1 MPYSR
6 EGLPNQRTANHSAS
20 QSIVKVLVIEDNEN
34 ELETLSELLQIKG
47 YNPTKAK
54 NAHEGLT
61 QAKSDKYDIA
71 LIDINLPDRNGLEI
85 LQIFNKNY
93 RHMINIIITGHSSLE
108 AATKAMTF
116 GADGYLEKHYN
127 FETLEK
133 LMTKCLEKKRRNMNR
148 ETRKHDSALMSKF
161 YEPL

>member
-1 MPYSR
+1 MSISR
-6 EGLPNQRTANHSAS
+6 ERSTSQRDETDPNQHAT
-20 QSIVKVLVIEDNEN
+20 KVLVIEDDTN
-34 ELETLSELLQIKG
+34 ELETLSELLQLKG
-47 YNPTKAK
+47 FNPTKAQ

-61 QAKSDKYDIA
+61 HAKNDKYDIA

-85 LQIFNKNY
+85 LRIFNKNY
-93 RHMINIIITGHSSLE
+93 RDMINIIITGHSSLE
-108 AATKAMTF
+108 AATKAMEF

-133 LMTKCLEKKRRNMNR
+133 LMTKCLDKKRKNNNR
-148 ETRKHDSALMSKF
+148 ATDRREISLMSKF